1 MPGKPPESMKT
12 KERIVITSLE
22 LFNDSGEPNVTTL
35 QIADELDISPGNLY
49 YHYKNKTEI
58 LQELFDRFEKQMQQ
72 VLDVTD
78 AGDITIEDQWLF
90 LHLLFE
96 TIAQYRFLYQD
107 LVNILNR
114 YPKINH
120 RFKKLLDKKYKA
132 SYTILSSLAKQTL
145 FDASDEEIKSVCHS
159 IVLTITYW
167 ISYDMVMNKAIGEEI
182 NLARGVYQVM
192 SIVAPYLIKEQRELL
207 EEMGK
212 AYLD

>member
-1 MPGKPPESMKT
+1 MKT